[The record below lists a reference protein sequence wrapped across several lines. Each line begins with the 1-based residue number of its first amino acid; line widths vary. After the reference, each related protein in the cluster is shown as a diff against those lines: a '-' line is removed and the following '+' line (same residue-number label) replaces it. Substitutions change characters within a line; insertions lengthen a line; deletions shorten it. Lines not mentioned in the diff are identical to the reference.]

1 MPASS
6 VESLVVQD
14 TMIVTDFHSL
24 RFFEWGIENCATH
37 GDLNS
42 LQLPQCV
49 VKIAPCSRAMCKFL
63 RHCRKGK
70 FLQLKVRSL
79 VLWGHYDIC
88 PTTLQMVLIVFSLAS
103 KKRVALVGL
112 SKVLFFFW
120 NFNPLPHLTQC
131 SKLGMNSW
139 GRFCLYYYIA
149 LVWLTA
155 LWRSPQ
161 RELEIGALKSNYPPN
176 NSSNFTLWRTKYC
189 SNNAATYSFSG
200 LLWNL
205 EILGVVQRTFLQ
217 VTWFAL
223 TFPYLVTKL
232 IPPLHDFLW
241 KIWLKLIWK
250 WLHTF
255 SVVVN

>member
-1 MPASS
+1 MCVHACQYS

-88 PTTLQMVLIVFSLAS
+88 PTTLQMVLIVFSMAS

-112 SKVLFFFW
+112 SKVLF
-120 NFNPLPHLTQC
+120 
-131 SKLGMNSW
+131 
-139 GRFCLYYYIA
+139 
-149 LVWLTA
+149 
-155 LWRSPQ
+155 
-161 RELEIGALKSNYPPN
+161 
-176 NSSNFTLWRTKYC
+176 
-189 SNNAATYSFSG
+189 SF
-200 LLWNL
+200 
-205 EILGVVQRTFLQ
+205 EILTHYRISPSVPNSVWIAG
-217 VTWFAL
+217 A
-223 TFPYLVTKL
+223 
-232 IPPLHDFLW
+232 DFVC
-241 KIWLKLIWK
+241 
-250 WLHTF
+250 TTT
-255 SVVVN
+255 